1 MEVCVALRGPVSWR
15 LGYGHGHGDSA
26 ADRFPAP
33 SRGHA
38 DAGRRVKHLFSPE
51 GAAAVAAV
59 LDRAPLLAF
68 DFDGT
73 LAPIVDHP
81 DDAHVPAALA
91 TVLGEAAER
100 WPVAIITGRD
110 IADVRGRLGFAP
122 RWIVGNHGAEDP
134 EVVVPP
140 GAAGALRALRRR
152 IAGEEAA
159 LAAAGVEVES
169 KRLSLALHYRRA
181 ADVGAALF
189 AIEELLQG
197 LGPELHR
204 FGGKCVVNV
213 AANGLPDKGEALA
226 SLVQRAGAGAAFFV
240 GDDINDEAV
249 FRRAAPP
256 WLTLRIGRDA
266 PDSTAMFGLDSQE
279 ELALALRRLMAG

>member
-1 MEVCVALRGPVSWR
+1 VPLLWR
-15 LGYGHGHGDSA
+15 LHGGFGYVHGHGDSA
-26 ADRFPAP
+26 SDRESPP
-33 SRGHA
+33 GDGHA
-38 DAGRRVKHLFSPE
+38 AAARLVKHLFSPE
-51 GAAAVAAV
+51 GTAALAAI
-59 LDRAPLLAF
+59 LRRDPLLAF

-81 DDAHVPAALA
+81 DDARVPEPLAA
-91 TVLGEAAER
+91 VLGEAAER
-100 WPVAIITGRD
+100 WPVAIVTGRD

-140 GAAGALRALRRR
+140 GAATALRTLRLR
-152 IAGEEAA
+152 IAEKGRP
-159 LAAAGVEVES
+159 LAAAGVEVET

-181 ADVGAALF
+181 PDVGAALR

-197 LGPELHR
+197 LDPELHR

-213 AANGLPDKGEALA
+213 AAIGLPDKGEALW
-226 SLVQRAGAGAAFFV
+226 SLVRRSGAGAAFFV

-249 FRRAAPP
+249 FRRAVPP

-266 PDSTAMFGLDSQE
+266 PESTAMFGLDSQE
-279 ELALALRRLMAG
+279 ELALALQRLMAP